1 MSLLAVSNLSVQFEG
16 RAGTVPVL
24 DHIDLE
30 INTGE
35 QVALIGESGCGKTVF
50 GMSVMRLLPSNARV
64 TGSARYAGRDL
75 ILADEREMQQ
85 VRGKKIAMISQNSA
99 FALNPVL
106 TIGDQIAEPLTLHTS
121 CRGNDL
127 HREVIALLTSLGI
140 ERPEENM
147 QKYPHQFSGGM
158 RERILIAMALACN
171 PDLIIADEPTSGL
184 DALVKAQILELLR
197 TVMQDRTLL
206 LITHDLGTA
215 SALASHTA
223 VMYAGEIVEYGP
235 TQDLF
240 TYPLHPYTQGLIAAS
255 PSAGFHPIPGV
266 SPAPGQVPSGCW
278 FCPRCSCAMD
288 RCSTVH
294 PSLKKTGTNRQVR
307 CLRYD

>member
-24 DHIDLE
+24 DHINLE
-30 INTGE
+30 INAGE

-64 TGSARYAGRDL
+64 AGSALYGGRDL
-75 ILADEREMQQ
+75 LLASEREMQQ
-85 VRGKKIAMISQNSA
+85 IRGKKIALISQNSA
-99 FALNPVL
+99 SALNPVL
-106 TIGDQIAEPLTLHTS
+106 TIGDQIAESLTHCTS
-121 CRGNDL
+121 YRGEDL
-127 HREVIALLTSLGI
+127 KREVIRLLTILGI

-184 DALVKAQILELLR
+184 DALVKAQILRLLR
-197 TVMQDRTLL
+197 SVMQDRTLL

-223 VMYAGEIVEYGP
+223 VLYAGEIVEYGS
-235 TQDLF
+235 THDLF
-240 TYPLHPYTQGLIAAS
+240 TLPMHPYTQGLLASS
-255 PSAGFHPIPGV
+255 PSAGFHPIPGM
-266 SPAPGQVPSGCW
+266 SPAPGQVPPGCR
-278 FCPRCSCAMD
+278 FCPRCSCAMEK
-288 RCSTVH
+288 CSSTH
-294 PSLKKTGTNRQVR
+294 PLLKIAGKDRQVR

>member
-1 MSLLAVSNLSVQFEG
+1 MSLLEIAGLSVQFEG
-16 RAGTVPVL
+16 RDGTVPVL
-24 DHIDLE
+24 DNIDLE
-30 INTGE
+30 INSGDR
-35 QVALIGESGCGKTVF
+35 VALIGESGCGKTVF

-75 ILADEREMQQ
+75 LLADEREMQQ

-99 FALNPVL
+99 SVLNPVL
-106 TIGDQIAEPLTLHTS
+106 TIGDQIAESLTIHTS
-121 CRGNDL
+121 CRGKDL

-235 TQDLF
+235 TQELF

-266 SPAPGQVPSGCW
+266 SPAPGQVPPGCW
-278 FCPRCSCAMD
+278 FCPRCTCATD
-288 RCSTVH
+288 RCSTGH